1 MCTTY
6 TRASIRMMRDRK
18 KKKMQPRSICTH
30 RLWKQ
35 GLYCSRIDD
44 TPVDSAQ
51 MAVFARKFDYA
62 IIGAGASGMSFLD
75 TLMRSHPKRD
85 SLRVALI
92 DPHAQAG
99 GHWNMTTRLSGCTNL
114 RRTMEWKVC
123 LGGRRRVRDAPELR
137 ALEARS

>member
-1 MCTTY
+1 
-6 TRASIRMMRDRK
+6 
-18 KKKMQPRSICTH
+18 
-30 RLWKQ
+30 
-35 GLYCSRIDD
+35 
-44 TPVDSAQ
+44 

-99 GHWNMTTRLSGCTNL
+99 GHWNDDYAFVRLHQPATWKGLPWRTKTESEM
-114 RRTMEWKVC
+114 RRSCE
-123 LGGRRRVRDAPELR
+123 P
-137 ALEARS
+137 LEARS